1 MAFGVKVNGAFLDID
16 DRSQLTFEI
25 NTELWVTGEPSVNL
39 GSYSFPFDIFLTDNN
54 RYLLRFPD
62 RIDAYTPLQKIEGAI
77 VYIGEGKS
85 IGLPVF
91 TGDLYVKSSGRHR
104 ASLFMIVE
112 GLGKQKEKKFEDVD
126 MGVHNLSG
134 TSEAAMETL
143 MNGTTTS
150 PLDHDFVFFPVKNE
164 TLTIPEGKW
173 WEDDFNVINKRFLN
187 NWTALYATLA
197 PYKGNLPIVPFLR
210 LEIVLERLVEQM
222 GYSLVNDWIGDDDEL
237 RKICVFNNKSI
248 SDTETKFKYKIR
260 YNEHLPSEMSLIEF
274 LVTVAR
280 SNFVG
285 VFVDHYSK
293 VITLRP
299 YKSLLA
305 QNARQNWT
313 DRQVN
318 DYDIEQDNT
327 VPYEIGF
334 DTDTSD
340 AYFSKNFVSVAV
352 LAADGATVV
361 NYWKAYGDPSSH
373 SLIDGYY
380 KVKRDNS
387 VMRYDPSRTLIT
399 EKWTR
404 FSHQFLRV
412 LIGGNGKPVLFK
424 AIPVWDYSYI
434 ITTSPVT
441 TNVMPRCDIPMT
453 ITRKGKFDADA
464 EEDTLVEQKNKL
476 ASIRL
481 FIYRGMKNTNGSAYT
496 FPYANAT
503 AYDPATESETYNH
516 SLHMDGEKGLYKKRG
531 KEWMEFLRRKKIVT
545 MKLKLTVQDIL
556 NHREY
561 DKVRVDNMDYFVK
574 SIRVSV
580 SGAGIGISDVTLVS
594 CPFTAMEDV

>member
-126 MGVHNLSG
+126 MGVYNLAPPLLLENIM
-134 TSEAAMETL
+134 TA
-143 MNGTTTS
+143 TTTA
-150 PLDHDFVFFPVKNE
+150 PLDHDFIFFPVWNE
-164 TLTIPEGKW
+164 SLLSAYRGTDKIPDYFINIFALRTMNYYINDWYIKTETDNDLKVNTI
-173 WEDDFNVINKRFLN
+173 
-187 NWTALYATLA
+187 TT
-197 PYKGNLPIVPFLR
+197 PFLR
-210 LEIVLERLVEQM
+210 LEYVLDKLAENI
-222 GYSLVNDWIGDDDEL
+222 GYALVNELIGDDEEL
-237 RKICVFNNKSI
+237 KKICVFNNKSI
-248 SDTETKFKYKIR
+248 NDVDLVYKWKIK
-260 YNEHLPSEMSLIEF
+260 YNEHLPSKMKLVDF
-274 LVTVAR
+274 LVHICT
-280 SNFVG
+280 FFFCG
-285 VFVDHYSK
+285 CFVDHFSK
-293 VITLRP
+293 TITIRP
-299 YKSLLA
+299 YKKLLA

-313 DRQVN
+313 ERQVN
-318 DYDIEQDNT
+318 DYDIEVDSK
-327 VPYEIGF
+327 VPYSIGYQ
-334 DTDTSD
+334 DDGTDD
-340 AYFSKNFVSVAV
+340 YFSNNFVGNAPII
-352 LAADGATVV
+352 ADGAVITD
-361 NYWKAYGDPSSH
+361 YWKAGGNPNSH

-380 KVKRDNS
+380 HVKRDNS
-387 VMRYDPSRTLIT
+387 VMRYDPSRT
-399 EKWTR
+399 
-404 FSHQFLRV
+404 FLYERWSKYNHIFRRII
-412 LIGGNGKPVLFK
+412 IGGTGNPVLFK
-424 AIPVWDYSYI
+424 VVPMWSESGSPI
-434 ITTSPVT
+434 ITYTYAHSI
-441 TNVMPRCDIPMT
+441 PRADIP
-453 ITRKGKFDADA
+453 INARFRFADDEIA
-464 EEDTLVEQKNKL
+464 EHTGELS
-476 ASIRL
+476 SIRL
-481 FIYRGMKNTNGSAYT
+481 MIYRGLKNYQGGMSGT

-516 SLHMDGEKGLYKKRG
+516 SLHMDGGKGLYKKRG